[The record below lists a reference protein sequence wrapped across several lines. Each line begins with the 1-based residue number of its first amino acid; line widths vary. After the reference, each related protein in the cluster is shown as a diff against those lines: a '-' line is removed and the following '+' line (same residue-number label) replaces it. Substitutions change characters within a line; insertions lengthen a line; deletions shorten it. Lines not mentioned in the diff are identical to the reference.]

1 MNTFKTVVM
10 VCAMLAASCSGQYM
24 SQSSGN
30 QGSSGLSGMLGG
42 QYASQGQQAVLNTGA
57 LPLEQQR
64 PAASPAFVAE
74 QLRPASASPAMPAAP
89 TTTQQICSCIT
100 INPAAS
106 AAQSA
111 AAASPAQLAAPIAAA
126 PQQSFAAA
134 PQQTF
139 AAAPQQTFAAA
150 QQQAYAAP
158 QPAAAQTQG
167 RY

>member
-10 VCAMLAASCSGQYM
+10 ICAMLAASCSGQYM
-24 SQSSGN
+24 SH
-30 QGSSGLSGMLGG
+30 QGSHSGSSSLGG

-74 QLRPASASPAMPAAP
+74 QSIPASSPVSGAGTVTA
-89 TTTQQICSCIT
+89 TQQICSCVT

-106 AAQSA
+106 AHQAPASSAQESVAPA
-111 AAASPAQLAAPIAAA
+111 AA
-126 PQQSFAAA
+126 QQSFAAA

-139 AAAPQQTFAAA
+139 AAPQQTFAAPQQSFAAA

-158 QPAAAQTQG
+158 QSTQTQG

>member
-30 QGSSGLSGMLGG
+30 QGASSLSGMLAG

-74 QLRPASASPAMPAAP
+74 QSRPAASPVMPAAP

-100 INPAAS
+100 VNP

-111 AAASPAQLAAPIAAA
+111 AAASPVAESAAPVAAA

-139 AAAPQQTFAAA
+139 AAPQQTFAAA